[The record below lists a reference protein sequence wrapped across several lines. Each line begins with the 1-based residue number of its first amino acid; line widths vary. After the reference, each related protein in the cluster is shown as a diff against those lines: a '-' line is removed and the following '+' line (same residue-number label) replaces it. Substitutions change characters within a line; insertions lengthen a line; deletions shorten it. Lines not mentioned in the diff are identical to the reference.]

1 MEKKREPPKIRVFPD
16 LQRLTGYRAIAL
28 PHANEIHIDAK
39 YYGTP
44 LGDAIIEHEKRH
56 IEYAFEVA
64 ESKHGN
70 LTILKNNLW
79 DIWDSMVRR
88 LAEIRMELETRKLKR
103 GK

>member
-1 MEKKREPPKIRVFPD
+1 MGKERMKEPPKIRVFPD
-16 LQRLTGYRAIAL
+16 LQRLTGYRALAL

-44 LGDAIIEHEKRH
+44 LGEAIIEHEKRH

-64 ESKHGN
+64 ESKHRN

-79 DIWDSMVRR
+79 DIWDSMVRNIM
-88 LAEIRMELETRKLKR
+88 EIKMKR
-103 GK
+103 GVKHD